1 MLCWFSSSL
10 VSKCSDCVAAS
21 SRQLSKPKHHC
32 EAQST
37 KILKL
42 ILWLAFFFNYYST
55 PLFLTRILDLKKK
68 QSNSDIHYLTS
79 IIFYQHAI
87 VPWQSNLSVISP
99 SSKGSLL
106 PVLLLLIEFSYN
118 GKKSADESV
127 AGVVLV
133 SLGSQKIASPLR
145 ISQFL
150 LQLHIL
156 LAEKHQVLFQLGHL
170 LCRGTQRYSRLKH
183 CTSSFGISV

>member
-1 MLCWFSSSL
+1 M
-10 VSKCSDCVAAS
+10 KYKA
-21 SRQLSKPKHHC
+21 
-32 EAQST
+32 E
-37 KILKL
+37 ILKL
-42 ILWLAFFFNYYST
+42 ILWLAFFCNYYAS
-55 PLFLTRILDLKKK
+55 PLFLTRILDLKK
-68 QSNSDIHYLTS
+68 QFNSDKRYLTN

-87 VPWQSNLSVISP
+87 VSFKPIKSKLSVISP
-99 SSKGSLL
+99 SSKRSFL
-106 PVLLLLIEFSYN
+106 PILLLLIEFSYN

-133 SLGSQKIASPLR
+133 SLGSQKIASPLC
-145 ISQFL
+145 IGQFL